1 MTATTE
7 ANLFSCLRR
16 FAEEAPGRRALI
28 HRGKTLAYGEFRIR
42 VERRAAELRR
52 RGIGKGDRI
61 VIFVPMGIDLYE
73 ILLAVFAVGAVAV
86 FLDAWADPKR
96 LDYAAQL
103 AEAKAYIAVPKA
115 FLLLLRSRA
124 LRRIPVRLLPGFGR
138 RRACGGFVPAACSP
152 DDPALITFTTGS
164 TGVPKAALRSCGFLW
179 AQHEALSASLD
190 VREGDV
196 DLATLPIFAL
206 NNIACGV
213 TTLIPDFN
221 PAHPADIDPARIAAE
236 ARRAGVTTTAG
247 SPAFYRRLAEAAR
260 EGNPIPTLRALHVG
274 GAAVFPEFAAEL
286 SAAFRGT
293 RVIAVYG
300 STEVEPIASIPC
312 EELASADVALGIPAG
327 KVSPFLD
334 LAVVRLDA
342 KLEHEMTDE
351 AWRAA
356 QCGKGE
362 AGEICVAGDHVLTTY
377 YRNPEAVRTNKIRVG
392 GRIYHRTGDAGR
404 MVDGRLYLLGRA
416 SRVFRTAGGA
426 WCYPALVEHELAGLS
441 SSTAGT
447 VVRASGGR
455 AVLVL
460 ESGDPRAAEAE
471 AARLDPS
478 RVPHDDIRV
487 VEHIPR
493 DPRHASK
500 IDYGALVAREL
511 MYGQRN
517 D

>member
-1 MTATTE
+1 M
-7 ANLFSCLRR
+7 
-16 FAEEAPGRRALI
+16 
-28 HRGKTLAYGEFRIR
+28 
-42 VERRAAELRR
+42 
-52 RGIGKGDRI
+52 
-61 VIFVPMGIDLYE
+61 
-73 ILLAVFAVGAVAV
+73 
-86 FLDAWADPKR
+86 
-96 LDYAAQL
+96 
-103 AEAKAYIAVPKA
+103 
-115 FLLLLRSRA
+115 
-124 LRRIPVRLLPGFGR
+124 
-138 RRACGGFVPAACSP
+138 
-152 DDPALITFTTGS
+152 
-164 TGVPKAALRSCGFLW
+164 
-179 AQHEALSASLD
+179 
-190 VREGDV
+190 
-196 DLATLPIFAL
+196 
-206 NNIACGV
+206 
-213 TTLIPDFN
+213 
-221 PAHPADIDPARIAAE
+221 
-236 ARRAGVTTTAG
+236 
-247 SPAFYRRLAEAAR
+247 
-260 EGNPIPTLRALHVG
+260 
-274 GAAVFPEFAAEL
+274 EL

-404 MVDGRLYLLGRA
+404 MVDGGLYLLGRA

-441 SSTAGT
+441 ASTAGT
-447 VVRASGGR
+447 VVRASDGR

-487 VEHIPR
+487 VPHIPR

-500 IDYGALVAREL
+500 IDYGALVARE
-511 MYGQRN
+511 Q
-517 D
+517 